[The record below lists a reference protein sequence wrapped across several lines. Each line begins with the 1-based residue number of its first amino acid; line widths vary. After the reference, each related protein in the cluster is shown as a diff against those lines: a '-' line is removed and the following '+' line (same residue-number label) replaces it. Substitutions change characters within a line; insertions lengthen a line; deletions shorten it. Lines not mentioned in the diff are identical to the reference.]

1 MFAPQKKNSTKIKIS
16 HSTKQQ
22 AFFLLPH
29 HWSKFRI
36 FRAKWEMCCAVHSVH
51 SHITLP
57 VTQVNCCCA
66 LLSAGSTTGSCRVIF
81 SVLLSTGSHW
91 YRTVTAVLLLTAETR
106 TRVLWPF
113 TAVYCAL
120 VSCCSAPP
128 VSVCHLLSLALTH
141 LSLYSVY
148 INSAWQPTNICF
160 LKPAVQIFISCYM
173 KDPIH
178 SSITYTPL

>member
-1 MFAPQKKNSTKIKIS
+1 MYPF
-16 HSTKQQ
+16 
-22 AFFLLPH
+22 
-29 HWSKFRI
+29 SKFKAYI
-36 FRAKWEMCCAVHSVH
+36 VLFRCVYSVH

-91 YRTVTAVLLLTAETR
+91 YRTVTAVLLLRPVPEHSGR
-106 TRVLWPF
+106 SH
-113 TAVYCAL
+113 CAL
-120 VSCCSAPP
+120 VSCCSASP

-148 INSAWQPTNICF
+148 INSAWQPTNICS

-173 KDPIH
+173 IDPIH
-178 SSITYTPL
+178 SLITYTPL